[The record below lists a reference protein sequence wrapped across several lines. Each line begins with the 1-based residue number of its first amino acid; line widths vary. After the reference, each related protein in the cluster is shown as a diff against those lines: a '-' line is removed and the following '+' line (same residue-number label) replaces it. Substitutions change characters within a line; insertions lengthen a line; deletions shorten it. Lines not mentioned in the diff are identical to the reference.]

1 MAKPPPASSG
11 SDAARAAVPSQER
24 SAGRDEV
31 ILVAEPVAVFAMGL
45 SRMLQSVRPAARV
58 EQIAVDS
65 PDEVRAGEPQ
75 VVADV
80 LVIGPTLA
88 AAPHP
93 GHDGW
98 PWRHRRTSG
107 VALCAAIDTARP
119 GDYAALLGAGVRV
132 LWDLTGDPATL
143 ARALDAAS
151 RGYPHVCESLAPLLV
166 GGLSQHL
173 GDQQAARAWALTPR
187 EQEILELLALGRSN
201 REISEGLFISENT
214 VKNHV
219 RSILDKT
226 QAKSR
231 TEAVSRAARTG
242 LVRL

>member
-1 MAKPPPASSG
+1 MAKPPPPASSG
-11 SDAARAAVPSQER
+11 SDAASAAVPSQER

-45 SRMLQSVRPAARV
+45 SQMLQSVRPAARI
-58 EQIAVDS
+58 EEITADA
-65 PDEVRAGEPQ
+65 PDEVRTGEPR

-80 LVIGPTLA
+80 LVVGPTLA
-88 AAPHP
+88 AGPYS
-93 GHDGW
+93 GDGW
-98 PWRHRRTSG
+98 PWRLRRTSG
-107 VALCAAIDTARP
+107 AALCAAIDTARP
-119 GDYAALLGAGVRV
+119 GDYPALLGAGVRV